1 VTFVVIIPA
10 RYGSTRL
17 PGKALRDIAGEPM
30 ISHVYRRAIESGAE
44 EVIVATDD
52 ERIQTAA
59 ERFGAQVCM
68 TSADHRSGTDRIAE
82 VVDRKGFTGDQ
93 IVVNLQ
99 GDEPLMP
106 AALVRQVAE
115 TLASSGTEAA
125 TLCERIRTPA
135 EVFDPNV
142 VKVVTDYRGD
152 AIYFS
157 RAPIPWDR
165 DVFAANPAALSPT
178 LQYFRH
184 IGMYAY
190 RAGFVR
196 DYVSWPACMPE
207 QAERLEQLRILW
219 NGAKIRVVPACEPP
233 GQGVDTEEDLAWAER
248 ILAGRKPPADL

>member
-1 VTFVVIIPA
+1 MTFVVIIPA

-17 PGKALRDIAGEPM
+17 PGKALREIAGEPM
-30 ISHVYRRAIESGAE
+30 ISHVYRCAIESGAE

-68 TSADHRSGTDRIAE
+68 TSADHPSGTDRIAE
-82 VVDRKGFTGDQ
+82 VVDRKGFTADQ

-125 TLCERIRTPA
+125 TLCERIRVPA

-142 VKVVTDYRGD
+142 VKVVMDLCGN

-165 DVFAANPAALSPT
+165 DAFGSVPTALSPSI
-178 LQYFRH
+178 QYHRH

-190 RAGFVR
+190 RAAFVR
-196 DYVSWPACMPE
+196 DFVSWPACMPE
-207 QAERLEQLRILW
+207 EAERLEQLRILW
-219 NGAKIRVVPACEPP
+219 NGAKIRVAQACEAP
-233 GQGVDTEEDLAWAER
+233 GQGVDTEEDVARAER
-248 ILAGRKPPADL
+248 ILAQLKAPG

>member
-1 VTFVVIIPA
+1 MTFVVVIPA

-17 PGKALRDIAGEPM
+17 PGKPLREIAGEPM

-52 ERIQTAA
+52 ERIRAAA

-68 TSADHRSGTDRIAE
+68 TAADHSSGTDRIAE
-82 VVDRKGFTGDQ
+82 VVDRKGYAQDQ

-99 GDEPLMP
+99 GDEPLIP
-106 AALVRQVAE
+106 AALIRQVAE

-125 TLCERIRTPA
+125 TLCERILTLA

-142 VKVVTDYRGD
+142 VKVVTDCRGD

-165 DVFAANPAALSPT
+165 GAFAIKPTVLSPT
-178 LQYFRH
+178 VQYHRH

-190 RAGFVR
+190 RAGFIS

-219 NGAKIRVVPACEPP
+219 NGAKIRVVPACEAP
-233 GQGVDTEEDLAWAER
+233 GQGVDTEEDLARVER
-248 ILAGRKPPADL
+248 ILAAPNRPA

>member
-1 VTFVVIIPA
+1 MTFVVVIPA

-17 PGKALRDIAGEPM
+17 PGKPLREIAGEPM

-44 EVIVATDD
+44 EVIIATDD
-52 ERIQTAA
+52 ERIRAVV

-68 TSADHRSGTDRIAE
+68 TAADHSSGTDRIAE
-82 VVDRKGFTGDQ
+82 VVDRKGYARDQ

-99 GDEPLMP
+99 GDEPLIP
-106 AALVRQVAE
+106 AALIRQVAE

-125 TLCERIRTPA
+125 TLCERILTLA

-142 VKVVTDYRGD
+142 VKVVTDLRGD

-165 DVFAANPAALSPT
+165 AAFAIKPTALSPT
-178 LQYFRH
+178 VQYHRH

-196 DYVSWPACMPE
+196 DYVSWSACMPE
-207 QAERLEQLRILW
+207 QAECLEQLRILW
-219 NGAKIRVVPACEPP
+219 NGAKIRVVPACEVP
-233 GQGVDTEEDLAWAER
+233 GQGVDTEEDLARVER
-248 ILAGRKPPADL
+248 ILAERNTPA